1 MQATA
6 SKLLDNRWT
15 IAVSGAMFMMTL
27 GTIYSWSLFA
37 QPLLAC
43 FGWSSTTVTW
53 TFALAIFALGTGAVV
68 GGRWQD
74 KVGPRKVALTGVL
87 LWSLGNFLA
96 GVGTA
101 HFGAAWLYLTYG
113 LIGGFGVG
121 MGYVTPVAVVTK
133 WFPERR
139 GLAGGMV
146 VMGFGLGAVI
156 YNFVVKS
163 IPSFAAAAQAA
174 AEYSAQ
180 AAAAHAGPNP
190 AVLVLA
196 QHHVSAVLD
205 VFLYSGIAF
214 AVLAGVCAAFLKN
227 PPTELPGGTGTASS
241 EALAHTT
248 REMLRTPQF
257 YLLWLML
264 FLNVTAGILV
274 ISNAVPMMQELTS
287 LTPAMVAATYGG
299 VALFNAL
306 GRFFWGAVSDR
317 IGCTRTFGLIF
328 GIQVVVFGTMGGSHS
343 LFAVAAAFAIVLLC
357 FGGGFG
363 TMPSL
368 IAHYFGARHMGANY
382 GAILTAWGVA
392 GIAGPLF
399 AAQIKDAT
407 GSYTGALLPVACML
421 LAAVLLPV
429 IIRKPE
435 PFKPIA

>member
-1 MQATA
+1 MLHRDQANAGLDAGMGKTAMQTTA
-6 SKLLDNRWT
+6 SRVLDNR
-15 IAVSGAMFMMTL
+15 
-27 GTIYSWSLFA
+27 
-37 QPLLAC
+37 C
-43 FGWSSTTVTW
+43 TV
-53 TFALAIFALGTGAVV
+53 AVV

-96 GVGTA
+96 GLGTA
-101 HFGAAWLYLTYG
+101 QFGAGWLYLTYG
-113 LIGGFGVG
+113 LVGGFGVG

-174 AEYSAQ
+174 ADYSAQ
-180 AAAAHAGPNP
+180 VAAAQATQNP

-196 QHHVSAVLD
+196 QRHVSAVLD

-227 PPTELPGGTGTASS
+227 PPAESDTIAPSS
-241 EALAHTT
+241 DAVARTT

-306 GRFFWGAVSDR
+306 GRFFWGAISDR
-317 IGCTRTFGLIF
+317 IGSVRTFALIF
-328 GIQVVVFGTMGGSHS
+328 GIQVVVFGLMDGIHS
-343 LFAVAAAFAIVLLC
+343 LFAVAAAYAIVLLC

-363 TMPSL
+363 TMPSI
-368 IAHYFGARHMGANY
+368 IAEYFGARHIGANY

-392 GIAGPLF
+392 GVAGPLF
-399 AAQIKDAT
+399 AARVKDVT
-407 GSYTGALLPVACML
+407 GSYAGALLPIACML
-421 LAAVLLPV
+421 LC
-429 IIRKPE
+429 
-435 PFKPIA
+435 

>member
-1 MQATA
+1 MRGDKRQNSADGSPVNIGLNWVLRQEKEEAMQATA
-6 SKLLDNRWT
+6 SRVLNSRWT
-15 IAVSGAMFMMTL
+15 IALSGAMFMMTL

-43 FGWSSTTVTW
+43 FGWSNTTVTW
-53 TFALAIFALGTGAVV
+53 TFALAIFSLGTGAVI

-74 KVGPRKVALTGVL
+74 KVGPRKVALTGVA

-101 HFGAAWLYLTYG
+101 HLGAGWLYLTYG

-174 AEYSAQ
+174 ADYSAQ
-180 AAAAHAGPNP
+180 VAAAQATQNP
-190 AVLVLA
+190 AVLMLA
-196 QHHVSAVLD
+196 QHHVSA
-205 VFLYSGIAF
+205 I
-214 AVLAGVCAAFLKN
+214 
-227 PPTELPGGTGTASS
+227 
-241 EALAHTT
+241 
-248 REMLRTPQF
+248 
-257 YLLWLML
+257 
-264 FLNVTAGILV
+264 LNVTAGILV

-287 LTPAMVAATYGG
+287 LTPALVAATYGG

-306 GRFFWGAVSDR
+306 GRFFWGAISDR
-317 IGCTRTFGLIF
+317 IGSLRTFALIF
-328 GIQVVVFGTMGGSHS
+328 GIQVVVFGLMDGIHS
-343 LFAVAAAFAIVLLC
+343 LFAVAAAYAVVLLC

-363 TMPSL
+363 TMPSI
-368 IAHYFGARHMGANY
+368 IAEYFGARHMGANY

-392 GIAGPLF
+392 GVAGPLF
-399 AAQIKDAT
+399 AARVKDAT
-407 GSYTGALLPVACML
+407 GSYSGALLPVACML
-421 LAAVLLPV
+421 LGAVLLPL
-429 IIRKPE
+429 ILRKP
-435 PFKPIA
+435 KPSGPVSQGGEIKYLPTAIALERTAGRPD